1 MYLRSGASTTNAH
14 PSEKC
19 LVQRSAEKLP
29 LSQPH
34 HHRKQEATTS
44 EARTISYTDERNSPD
59 NLLATNCNAIY
70 VPQPPIL
77 GLTSKTAGADHQP
90 KVV

>member
-1 MYLRSGASTTNAH
+1 MVTHPKNALYR
-14 PSEKC
+14 E
-19 LVQRSAEKLP
+19 VQKSP
-29 LSQPH
+29 PISQLH